1 VIETKK
7 SFCRFC
13 HAFCGVEVDVEDGR
27 VLAVRGDRDNAVS
40 RGYTCQKGRAEVE
53 RIHHPERLLSSQKR
67 VDGRAVDIAA
77 ERALDEIAAKLREIV
92 DRYGPGAVAAYVG
105 CGGHRT
111 STGGPWLV
119 RKWLDALGSPGL
131 YTSLTIDSPSLFL
144 AGHRFFAAPIL
155 ANLLDIDNTDVAM
168 FVGTNPTASHQMM
181 TMPQPNPT
189 RRLLDAQKRGM
200 KLIVVDPRR
209 SDVARRADIHLQL
222 KPGEDATLL
231 AGMIKIIIERR
242 LYDEDSVERCVS
254 GMDELHAAVED
265 FDLEYVSRRCQVP
278 ADSIR
283 RAAEMFATAERGGAQ
298 SGTGL
303 HMARH
308 QNLATQLVMTLNGLC
323 GRYDRRGGLA
333 RNPGVL
339 SFAIPENVGPVSLPH
354 FVGPQ
359 SRIRGIKGTF
369 SFVGFCPEMPSNT
382 LTDEILTPGE
392 GKIRA
397 LIVNGGN
404 PALVF
409 PDEESTVRA
418 LKNLDLLVVND
429 LFLSATAKFADYV
442 LAVKHPFERTDVTRL
457 MDFCFP
463 FPFGQH
469 TPPLVAAPDGVLEE
483 WEIFW
488 GLAKRLDLQLEI
500 PGIRMDHKPTAD
512 ELLDCLQP
520 NSRIPLDE
528 VREYPGGHVWGEEE
542 LTAGGII
549 PNMIGHPDGKMAA
562 GHPEVIAELRE
573 VRAEPVLDGGGYE
586 PGEDFAFRMITY
598 RMKEVYCTQGQNLP
612 SLRKKR
618 SFNPVLMNPLPM
630 KSLGVADGDVVVV
643 DSGYGRVE
651 GIVEATEDLP
661 PGVIALAHGWG
672 DPSDD
677 RDVREKGSNVQRLI
691 PDDERYD
698 PITGL
703 ALQSAV
709 PVNVLAS
716 TRSKT
721 SPST

>member
-1 VIETKK
+1 MIETKK

-13 HAFCGVEVDVEDGR
+13 HVFCGVEVDVEDDR
-27 VLAVRGDRDNAVS
+27 VLAVRGDRDNAVTE
-40 RGYTCQKGRAEVE
+40 GYTCQKGRAEVE
-53 RIHHPERLLSSQKR
+53 RIHHPDRLLSPRKR
-67 VDGRAVDIAA
+67 VGDRTIDIAP
-77 ERALDEIAAKLREIV
+77 EQALDEIAEKLREIV
-92 DRYGPGAVAAYVG
+92 ERYGPGAVAAYVG

-111 STGGPWLV
+111 STGGPWFL

-144 AGHRFFAAPIL
+144 AGHRFFGGAVATNIF
-155 ANLLDIDNTDVAM
+155 DIDNADVAM

-181 TMPQPNPT
+181 IMPQSNPT
-189 RRLLDAQKRGM
+189 RRLRDAQKRGM

-222 KPGEDATLL
+222 KPGEDAALL
-231 AGMIKIIIERR
+231 AGMIKIIIEEK
-242 LYDEDSVERCVS
+242 LYDADYVERCVS
-254 GMDELHAAVED
+254 GVDELHAAVED
-265 FDLEYVSRRCQVP
+265 FDLEYVSGRSQVP
-278 ADSIR
+278 ADLIR

-308 QNLATQLVMTLNGLC
+308 QDLNTQLVMTLNGLC
-323 GRYDRRGGLA
+323 GRYDRRGGLV
-333 RNPGVL
+333 RNAGVL
-339 SFAIPENVGPVSLPH
+339 NFAIPENIGPARVPHFAGPV
-354 FVGPQ
+354 
-359 SRIRGIKGTF
+359 SRIRGIRGTF
-369 SFVGFCPEMPSNT
+369 SLLGFYEEMPTNT

-418 LKNLDLLVVND
+418 LKDLDLLVVND
-429 LFLSATAKFADYV
+429 LFMSATAKFADYV
-442 LAVKHPFERTDVTRL
+442 LAVKHPFERTDVPRL
-457 MDFCFP
+457 MDYSFP
-463 FPFGQH
+463 FPFSQH
-469 TPPLVAAPDGVLEE
+469 TPPLVAAPDGVMEE

-488 GLAKRLDLQLEI
+488 ELAVRLDLELGI

-528 VREYPGGHVWGEEE
+528 VRKYPGGHVWGERE
-542 LTAGGII
+542 LTVGGII
-549 PNMIGHPDGKMAA
+549 PNMIGHEDGKMAA

-573 VRAEPVLDGGGYE
+573 VRAEPVIEGGGYE
-586 PGEDFAFRMITY
+586 SDEDFAFRMITY
-598 RMKEVYCTQGQNLP
+598 RMKEAYCTQGQNLP

-618 SFNPVLMNPLPM
+618 SFNPVLMNPEAM
-630 KSLGVADGDVVVV
+630 QSLAVQDGDVVVV
-643 DSGYGRVE
+643 DSGFGSVE

-709 PVNVLAS
+709 PVNVYA
-716 TRSKT
+716 R
-721 SPST
+721 P

>member
-1 VIETKK
+1 MIETKK

-13 HAFCGVEVDVEDGR
+13 HAFCGVEVDVEDDR

-40 RGYTCQKGRAEVE
+40 QGYTCQKGRAEVE
-53 RIHHPERLLSSQKR
+53 RIHHPDRLLSSRKR
-67 VDGRAVDIAA
+67 VGGRTIDIAP
-77 ERALDEIAAKLREIV
+77 EQALDEIAEKLREIV
-92 DRYGPGAVAAYVG
+92 DRYGPGAVAVYVG

-111 STGGPWLV
+111 STGGPWFV

-131 YTSLTIDSPSLFL
+131 YTSFTIDSPSLFL
-144 AGHRFFAAPIL
+144 AGHRFFAAPIP
-155 ANLLDIDNTDVAM
+155 ANLLDIDNADVAM

-189 RRLLDAQKRGM
+189 RRLRDAQKRGM
-200 KLIVVDPRR
+200 KLIVVDPRC

-222 KPGEDATLL
+222 KPGEDAALL
-231 AGMIKIIIERR
+231 AGMIKIIIERK
-242 LYDEDSVERCVS
+242 LYDEDTVERCVS
-254 GMDELHAAVED
+254 GMDELHEAVKD

-278 ADSIR
+278 ADSIQ
-283 RAAEMFATAERGGAQ
+283 RAAEMFATAERSGAQ

-339 SFAIPENVGPVSLPH
+339 SFAIPENVGPVPLPH

-369 SFVGFCPEMPSNT
+369 SLVGFYAEMPSNT

-418 LKNLDLLVVND
+418 LKDLDLLVVND
-429 LFLSATAKFADYV
+429 LFMSATAKFADYV

-463 FPFGQH
+463 FPFSQY
-469 TPPLVAAPDGVLEE
+469 TPPLVAAPDGVVEE

-500 PGIRMDHKPTAD
+500 PGIRMDCKPTAD
-512 ELLDCLQP
+512 ELLGLLQP

-528 VREYPGGHVWGEEE
+528 VRKYPGGHVWGEEE
-542 LTAGGII
+542 LTAGGIV
-549 PNMIGHPDGKMAA
+549 PNMIGHADGKMAA

-573 VRAEPVLDGGGYE
+573 VRAEPVIDGGGYE
-586 PGEDFAFRMITY
+586 ADEDFAFRMITY

-618 SFNPVLMNPLPM
+618 SFNPVLMNPRAM
-630 KSLGVADGDVVVV
+630 QSLNVEDGDVVVV
-643 DSGYGRVE
+643 DSGYGQVE
-651 GIVEATEDLP
+651 GIVEATEDLL

-691 PDDERYD
+691 PDDQRYD
-698 PITGL
+698 PVTGL

-709 PVNVLAS
+709 PVNVY
-716 TRSKT
+716 TRS
-721 SPST
+721 